1 MISLLRSARPLAAR
15 GTADISF
22 WLRTVT
28 THVDGVIVW
37 PAVFTPSSTLATSS
51 LLPQPLP
58 SPETSLS
65 SLMGFHALLP
75 ETARALEKLSFNN
88 SPNALLSEAAALFHS
103 NATNTNRSITLPDF
117 GTQIEILEHP
127 VVGENSI
134 SNNNDNDGSSSSLP
148 LTWHCIKRTYQPSI
162 IIRKRRHGFLSRI
175 GTRGGRRV
183 ISRRRAK
190 GRYRITA

>member
-1 MISLLRSARPLAAR
+1 
-15 GTADISF
+15 
-22 WLRTVT
+22 
-28 THVDGVIVW
+28 
-37 PAVFTPSSTLATSS
+37 
-51 LLPQPLP
+51 
-58 SPETSLS
+58 
-65 SLMGFHALLP
+65 MGFHALLP